1 MHDGKGDRVSNL
13 IQGGIL
19 MFRKKSKI
27 AITIVVTFL
36 MLFATMMPASAATVE
51 CLNKKC
57 VDKSE
62 LASAIE
68 AASELNEADYTEESW
83 SNLIEAL
90 TAAETVME
98 DKKATQEMV
107 DEVAAGLNEAIEALE
122 EKVEDE
128 VDKSELAS
136 VIESVYELN
145 EADYTEE
152 SWNNLMEAL
161 TAAETVM
168 EDEEATQEMVDE
180 AVAGLNEAIEAL
192 EEKVEDD
199 DKDVQIEIYKKLLE
213 AFEKM
218 QDTYDRLLDIFDSI
232 FAN

>member
-1 MHDGKGDRVSNL
+1 
-13 IQGGIL
+13 

>member
-1 MHDGKGDRVSNL
+1 
-13 IQGGIL
+13 
-19 MFRKKSKI
+19 
-27 AITIVVTFL
+27 
-36 MLFATMMPASAATVE
+36 
-51 CLNKKC
+51 
-57 VDKSE
+57 
-62 LASAIE
+62 
-68 AASELNEADYTEESW
+68 
-83 SNLIEAL
+83 
-90 TAAETVME
+90 
-98 DKKATQEMV
+98 
-107 DEVAAGLNEAIEALE
+107 IEALE

>member
-1 MHDGKGDRVSNL
+1 M
-13 IQGGIL
+13 
-19 MFRKKSKI
+19 
-27 AITIVVTFL
+27 VVTFL

-152 SWNNLMEAL
+152 SWNNLIEAL

-168 EDEEATQEMVDE
+168 EDKKATQEMVDE
-180 AVAGLNEAIEAL
+180 AAAGLR
-192 EEKVEDD
+192 VRS
-199 DKDVQIEIYKKLLE
+199 
-213 AFEKM
+213 F
-218 QDTYDRLLDIFDSI
+218 
-232 FAN
+232 

>member
-1 MHDGKGDRVSNL
+1 LHDGKGDRVSNL